1 MEPVRACGGAS
12 VCIARKP
19 LRRGKAGRRSKAI
32 AECVAAQRAIVGVT
46 MGVVAEV
53 EVRGSLGGV

>member
-1 MEPVRACGGAS
+1 
-12 VCIARKP
+12 
-19 LRRGKAGRRSKAI
+19 
-32 AECVAAQRAIVGVT
+32 